1 MPPRLIIFVRNTNID
16 MNEIIAERRMLLENK
31 DGERKLITIRIGKP
45 YPVSGSEWACPVA
58 LDGLYKDLHD
68 QHGIDSLQSLNLAMR
83 LAQQLLS
90 NLEEDGGH
98 FFFEEGTGPI
108 AVSEIFK

>member
-1 MPPRLIIFVRNTNID
+1 
-16 MNEIIAERRMLLENK
+16 MNGSIAERKMIFENK
-31 DGERKLITIRIGKP
+31 DGKRKSITIRIGKP
-45 YPVSGSEWACPVA
+45 YPISDSEWACPVA
-58 LDGLYKDLHD
+58 LDGLYKNLAD
-68 QHGIDSLQSLNLAMR
+68 QYGIDSLQSLNLAMR

-98 FFFEEGTGPI
+98 FFLEEGAGPI

>member
-1 MPPRLIIFVRNTNID
+1 
-16 MNEIIAERRMLLENK
+16 MNETIAERKMIFENK
-31 DGERKLITIRIGKP
+31 DGEKKSITIRIGKP
-45 YPVSGSEWACPVA
+45 YPISDSEWACPVA
-58 LDGLYKDLHD
+58 LEGVYKTLAD
-68 QHGIDSLQSLNLAMR
+68 QHGVDSLQSLNLAIR

-90 NLEEDGGH
+90 YLEEDGGH